1 MKKIQ
6 REKIDLLINR
16 ACQKINNKIWK
27 YNKSVSYPK
36 NQERFILKTITL
48 STREFIIEHIM
59 GQI

>member
-1 MKKIQ
+1 MSENKYIKRKNFFYDKK
-6 REKIDLLINR
+6 D
-16 ACQKINNKIWK
+16 NKIWK